1 MDWTSIFFYLYDIPA
16 GREILRNKLNG
27 AYNCIKDDWNLFR
40 WYFIDIVSLREL
52 ERNFMASHCDTD
64 LIRTKRID
72 QYPSSK
78 DKYTVQT
85 INRKVVS

>member
-1 MDWTSIFFYLYDIPA
+1 MV
-16 GREILRNKLNG
+16 
-27 AYNCIKDDWNLFR
+27 
-40 WYFIDIVSLREL
+40 FIDIVSLREL

-72 QYPSSK
+72 QYHSSK